1 MIEDY
6 LKKELDNLDY
16 LVDNTKRINRK
27 NRFIRN
33 LKLTGNFIKY
43 HSLPFILVGSLITG
57 GLILT
62 HGNLPFIK
70 DKKESYISYNYLIND
85 KVNTAISN
93 SKYYQDNVT
102 IYFDNNTSITININ
116 DSIIDDILN
125 GKYDYISNYGDF
137 SYLVVNDCKTIIKD
151 ESDLENIRDTFLVL
165 VASLLITL
173 MIPKDNIIFRYNK
186 YTRNKELI
194 LFGHNDLDHKYL
206 INAKKIREDN
216 LKRLK

>member
-1 MIEDY
+1 MI
-6 LKKELDNLDY
+6 K
-16 LVDNTKRINRK
+16 
-27 NRFIRN
+27 
-33 LKLTGNFIKY
+33 
-43 HSLPFILVGSLITG
+43 
-57 GLILT
+57 
-62 HGNLPFIK
+62 
-70 DKKESYISYNYLIND
+70 D

-93 SKYYQDNVT
+93 TKYYQDNVI

-173 MIPKDNIIFRYNK
+173 MIPKDNILFRYNK

-206 INAKKIREDN
+206 MTAKKIREDN